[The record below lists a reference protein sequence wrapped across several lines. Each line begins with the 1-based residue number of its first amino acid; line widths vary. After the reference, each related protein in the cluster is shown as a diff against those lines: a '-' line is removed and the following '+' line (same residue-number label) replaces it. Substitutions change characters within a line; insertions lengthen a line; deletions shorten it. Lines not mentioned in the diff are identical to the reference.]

1 MRYLLDTD
9 ACMAL
14 INKSSSAV
22 RVRLDQALAGGSEI
36 FASVVVTFELWYG
49 VHKSPQKEAHA
60 KRVEAFFAGPIRV
73 LAFEEEDAR
82 SAGKIRAALET
93 AGKTIGAYDTM
104 IAGQAL
110 RNKLTLITANVREF
124 GRIEDLDWEDW
135 AKP

>member
-1 MRYLLDTD
+1 MKYLLDTN
-9 ACMAL
+9 ACFAL

-36 FASVVVTFELWYG
+36 FASAVVTFELWYG
-49 VHKSPQKEAHA
+49 VYKSAREEANA
-60 KRVEAFFAGPIRV
+60 KRVEAFFAGPIRI
-73 LAFEEEDAR
+73 LPFEEEDAR
-82 SAGKIRAALET
+82 SAGRIRAALET

-110 RNKLTLITANVREF
+110 RNKLTLITANIREL
-124 GRIEDLDWEDW
+124 GRIEDLIWEDW